1 MRQEK
6 TNSKLMGLMAEHSPH
21 GLVFIEKDGRWID
34 INPAFTVITG
44 YTLEDIPDS
53 ETWFEKAF
61 PNREERERVKNLWKE
76 DFKNALNLDREV
88 KIVCK
93 DGQKKWVSMKA
104 SVLPEGQ
111 VVLSLHDITPRKILE
126 NEKEEAEQFYQA
138 LLEIIPDMVV
148 VSDEHGIITYASDA
162 AAKFLGYDRVEEIVG
177 KNNLE
182 FFPEEVKETIFQ
194 VGELVQ
200 KMGTISP
207 FVTSIIRKDGERKS
221 IEMSIARIFPR
232 GDIPGA
238 YIAIFR
244 DMTDRLHLEQRLRQM
259 VEEKEVLI
267 REIHHRVKNNLQLI
281 VSLLRLQFYQSP
293 DPQVQS
299 ALKDAINRVRSIALI
314 YEGLLRTEN
323 IDRINL
329 KNYTEKIVSHV
340 LNLFKE
346 KSEKVQ
352 VCLEL
357 EDIEVDIAKA
367 HPCGLIL
374 SELLSNVFKHA
385 FPEGI
390 GNLAISL
397 KKNDDRMITLT
408 VADNGTG
415 LPPDFPS
422 KMPGSLGWQIVHDL
436 VNQLS
441 GEIEVKA
448 EKGTEIRISFP
459 AWSSLS
465 EDWK

>member
-1 MRQEK
+1 
-6 TNSKLMGLMAEHSPH
+6 MGLMAQHSPH

-34 INPAFTVITG
+34 VNPAFTAITG

-53 ETWFEKAF
+53 NTWFEKAF
-61 PNREERERVKNLWKE
+61 PDKEERERIKNLWKE
-76 DFKNALNLDREV
+76 DFKNALKPDREL
-88 KIVCK
+88 KITCK
-93 DGQKKWVSMKA
+93 DGQKKWVSIKA
-104 SVLPEGQ
+104 SLLPEGQ
-111 VVLSLHDITPRKILE
+111 IVLSLYDITPRKILE
-126 NEKEEAEQFYQA
+126 SEKEEAEQFYQA

-148 VSDEHGIITYASDA
+148 FSDEYGIITYASEA
-162 AAKFLGYDRVEEIVG
+162 AAKFLGYDRAEEIVG

-182 FFPEEVKETIFQ
+182 FFPEEEKETIFQ
-194 VGELVQ
+194 VGELIQ
-200 KMGTISP
+200 RMGTISP
-207 FVTSIIRKDGERKS
+207 FVTSIVRKDGERKS
-221 IEMSIARIFPR
+221 IEMSIAHIFPR
-232 GDIPGA
+232 GEISGA

-244 DMTDRLHLEQRLRQM
+244 DMTDRLQLEQRLRQM

-281 VSLLRLQFYQSP
+281 VSLLRLQFYQSS

-329 KNYTEKIVSHV
+329 KNYTEKIVSHAM
-340 LNLFKE
+340 NLFKE

-357 EDIEVDIAKA
+357 EDIEVDIARA

-385 FPEGI
+385 FPEGR
-390 GNLAISL
+390 GNLNISL
-397 KKNDDRMITLT
+397 KKNNDRMITLT
-408 VADNGTG
+408 VADNGIG
-415 LPPDFPS
+415 LPADFSS
-422 KMPGSLGWQIVHDL
+422 KIPGSLGWQIVHDL

-441 GEIEVKA
+441 GEIEIKA
-448 EKGTEIRISFP
+448 EKGTEIKISFP
-459 AWSSLS
+459 AWLPFS
-465 EDWK
+465 E